1 MGTHPIFESDFDCL
15 TEFGKCE
22 SERPN
27 DQLNRSRNNRMPT
40 RNSGSR
46 RSLESNRQERQVA
59 FSNARSLFD
68 SQSGSSGSRFN
79 TSEAVPRERGDEE
92 YGPIVYS
99 KATVADAD
107 EKEQAKSINDL
118 IKNFE
123 ALSNNSLRD
132 RGRSFSQARVTRSA
146 SPVK

>member
-1 MGTHPIFESDFDCL
+1 
-15 TEFGKCE
+15 
-22 SERPN
+22 
-27 DQLNRSRNNRMPT
+27 MPT

-68 SQSGSSGSRFN
+68 QGAGSGSGGSRYN
-79 TSEAVPRERGDEE
+79 TSEAIPRERGDED
-92 YGPIVYS
+92 YGPTVYGKS
-99 KATVADAD
+99 SVAEAD

-123 ALSNNSLRD
+123 ALSNNR
-132 RGRSFSQARVTRSA
+132 
-146 SPVK
+146 K

>member
-1 MGTHPIFESDFDCL
+1 
-15 TEFGKCE
+15 
-22 SERPN
+22 
-27 DQLNRSRNNRMPT
+27 MPT

-68 SQSGSSGSRFN
+68 QGSSAGGSRYN
-79 TSEAVPRERGDEE
+79 TGSEAIPRERGDED
-92 YGPIVYS
+92 YGPTVYGKS
-99 KATVADAD
+99 SVAEAD

-123 ALSNNSLRD
+123 ALSNNRKLFYHNSLYQ
-132 RGRSFSQARVTRSA
+132 FNWLKIA
-146 SPVK
+146 

>member
-1 MGTHPIFESDFDCL
+1 
-15 TEFGKCE
+15 
-22 SERPN
+22 
-27 DQLNRSRNNRMPT
+27 MPT

-68 SQSGSSGSRFN
+68 QGSSAGGSRYN
-79 TSEAVPRERGDEE
+79 TGSEAAIPRERGDED
-92 YGPIVYS
+92 YGPTVYGKS
-99 KATVADAD
+99 SVAEAD

-123 ALSNNSLRD
+123 ALSNNRKLFYHNSLYYQFNRLKI
-132 RGRSFSQARVTRSA
+132 A
-146 SPVK
+146 